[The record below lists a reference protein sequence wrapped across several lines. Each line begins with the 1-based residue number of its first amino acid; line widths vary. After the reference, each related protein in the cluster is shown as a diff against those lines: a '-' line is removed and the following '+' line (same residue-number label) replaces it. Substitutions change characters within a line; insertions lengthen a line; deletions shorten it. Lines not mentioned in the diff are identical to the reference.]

1 MKRYFPSLCENAE
14 KLYSKGKYSE
24 CLEVALDAH
33 EKAKLD
39 AQEEWRELI
48 KGPPSKLASMTKM
61 WDTTTRQYLNYK
73 DYIKSHNWE
82 DDVPPAPFRIAE
94 KARKKLGKK

>member
-1 MKRYFPSLCENAE
+1 MKRYSPSLCEKAE
-14 KLYSKGKYSE
+14 KLYSEGKYSE

-48 KGPPSKLASMTKM
+48 KGPPSKLAGMTKM
-61 WDTTTRQYLNYK
+61 WDTTTQQNLNY
-73 DYIKSHNWE
+73 DEYIKCHNWE
-82 DDVPPAPFRIAE
+82 DDYPPGPLRIAE
-94 KARKKLGKK
+94 KARKKLGQK